1 MTEQLLSLDIFSK
14 KYQRINT
21 VEKTKKIILQN
32 RPTNLIF
39 FLPVDQKINLVSPNV
54 LFVELTLYTYLVSEE
69 IEVHNL
75 I

>member
-1 MTEQLLSLDIFSK
+1 MTEQLLSLNVFSK

-32 RPTNLIF
+32 RLTNLIF

-54 LFVELTLYTYLVSEE
+54 LFVELTLYTYLVSQE

>member
-1 MTEQLLSLDIFSK
+1 MFFSK

-32 RPTNLIF
+32 RLTNLIF

-54 LFVELTLYTYLVSEE
+54 LFVELTLHTYLVSQE

>member
-39 FLPVDQKINLVSPNV
+39 FLPGDQKINLVSPNV

>member
-1 MTEQLLSLDIFSK
+1 MTEQLLSLNVFSK

-32 RPTNLIF
+32 RLTNLIF
-39 FLPVDQKINLVSPNV
+39 FLSVDQKINLVSPNI
-54 LFVELTLYTYLVSEE
+54 LFVELTLYTYLVSQE